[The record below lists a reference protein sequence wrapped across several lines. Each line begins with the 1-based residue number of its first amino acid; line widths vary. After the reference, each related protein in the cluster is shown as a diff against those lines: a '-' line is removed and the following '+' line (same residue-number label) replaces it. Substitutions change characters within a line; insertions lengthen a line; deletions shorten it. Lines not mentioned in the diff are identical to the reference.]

1 MKKYLLILFL
11 LSACGGGGG
20 GGSSSGGTRGGG
32 GGTGGGGVA
41 WLNTVTS
48 TEANV
53 YRTTEYN
60 AQWGLEAIHAA
71 EGYALLE
78 KNSKVVAGDL
88 VKIAVVDTGAQV
100 NHAEIAANFDA
111 INSHNYSTALGGVDD
126 TNGHG
131 THTASTSAGVK
142 DGNGIHG
149 VAYDASIVVSKT
161 IPGTS
166 NALANAI
173 ANSAFIDEVKVI
185 NASVAYDSYSAYNG
199 NNIDANVEDQNMIAA
214 LVFAKTHDV
223 LVVASTGND
232 ADNAHNDVGSTNYY
246 IENGVTYRI
255 GQDNTYDAFPKPSK
269 PALFANNPD
278 LAGYVIA
285 VGAVDANS
293 NIADFSNNC
302 TVAKAYCLVAPGV
315 SINAAIPTNSYGNK
329 SGTSMAAPHV
339 AGAVAVIR
347 GAWTHLTAPQTA
359 QILFSS
365 ATHLGTSPAGVPD
378 DVYGWGL
385 LNLYAAVQAQGANT
399 LGYGSIVALNA
410 GYDVR
415 SSAIYTD
422 PIFGDA
428 FAHNVAP
435 ALANA
440 VFFDNYGRDYKAFLD
455 RKINTKN
462 NNSIVSNL
470 NGILLNNYKTNNV
483 PLSFTANKAEG
494 ISTQITMQVRS
505 YANDLA
511 ARFSN
516 LDKSLEDKTLTAS
529 NGFSFAQ
536 NVNSNNR
543 IAFSFNVDE
552 ITNSY
557 SDKFK
562 NIGFISINSIVANP
576 YQSFIGSASQNLQ
589 VAQNSQKNF
598 NQLFFEHKLFDEKL
612 KMNFSYQ
619 SSYQGSSIAVS
630 KSAQQNQ
637 IMDVNL
643 AYNPDAKT
651 NLMLSFG
658 NLNEFNN
665 NFLNSQAVGAFEAGS
680 DAKTSYTKIA
690 LNRELFANLS
700 LMASYSEGITK
711 AAGNNV
717 GIFRDY
723 KNIKSRSMSLGLM
736 AEKVL
741 GGRLGVLYS
750 EPLRVYSGK
759 ATIDIPIAR
768 DDAGNITRYR
778 ADISLRPQGKQQNL
792 EMVYGRDVGINAQLN
807 FNFMVSKDVANIKG
821 NNARLG
827 MLIYRLRF

>member
-1 MKKYLLILFL
+1 MRKYFVDNDYGCLSLSRKDAPCVSLAFLSIVL

-20 GGSSSGGTRGGG
+20 GGGSSGGGGA
-32 GGTGGGGVA
+32 TPVVHHSPA
-41 WLNTVTS
+41 YTYINAAQYRS
-48 TEANV
+48 TE
-53 YRTTEYN
+53 YD

-71 EGYALLE
+71 ESYAYLAANGKTNAGAGVIIAVTDTGIQLDHPDLVG
-78 KNSKVVAGDL
+78 NTNGDL
-88 VKIAVVDTGAQV
+88 DHYNTLLAG
-100 NHAEIAANFDA
+100 E
-111 INSHNYSTALGGVDD
+111 S
-126 TNGHG
+126 HG
-131 THTASTSAGVK
+131 THVAGIAAATK
-142 DGNGIHG
+142 DDAGMQG
-149 VAYDASIVVSKT
+149 VAYNADILAVKMIGDNP
-161 IPGTS
+161 PGDDYGFS
-166 NALANAI
+166 YAADNGAQ
-173 ANSAFIDEVKVI
+173 VI
-185 NASVAYDSYSAYNG
+185 NASWAFANIHNDEITTTVGSFTYNLYK
-199 NNIDANVEDQNMIAA
+199 NVINDDFLAAKAQDALMVIA
-214 LVFAKTHDV
+214 
-223 LVVASTGND
+223 TGND
-232 ADNAHNDVGSTNYY
+232 AHVNNVAL
-246 IENGVTYRI
+246 
-255 GQDNTYDAFPKPSK
+255 
-269 PALFANNPD
+269 PALFAQD
-278 LAGYVIA
+278 ADYSGYVIA
-285 VGAVDANS
+285 VASVDEDLQIS
-293 NIADFSNNC
+293 NFSNRC
-302 TVAKAYCLVAPGV
+302 SQVANYCLVAPGRDIYSSV
-315 SINAAIPTNSYGNK
+315 PTGTYDLFN
-329 SGTSMAAPHV
+329 GTSMAAPHV
-339 AGAVAVIR
+339 SGAAAVLR
-347 GAWTHLTAPQTA
+347 GAWPFLTAPQVSNILLTTA
-359 QILFSS
+359 
-365 ATHLGTSPAGVPD
+365 TDLGTVGTDA
-378 DVYGWGL
+378 VYGHGI
-385 LNLYAAVQAQGANT
+385 LNLFEAVQAQGTNAFA
-399 LGYGSIVALNA
+399 YGASVSQAS
-410 GYDVR
+410 YDVR
-415 SSAIYTD
+415 YSSFATD

-428 FAHNVAP
+428 FARNVAP
-435 ALANA
+435 ALANT
-440 VFFDNYGRDYKAFLD
+440 VFFDDYGRDYKAFLD
-455 RKINTKN
+455 RKITTKN

-494 ISTQITMQVRS
+494 ISTQIRMQVRS

-516 LDKSLEDKTLTAS
+516 LDRSLEDKTLTAS

-562 NIGFISINSIVANP
+562 NIGFISINSIAANP

-723 KNIKSRSMSLGLM
+723 QNIKSRSMSLGLM

-741 GGRLGVLYS
+741 GGRFGVLYS

-759 ATIDIPIAR
+759 ATIDIPVAR